1 MPSRK
6 WAAARI
12 TALTGLL
19 IMWATTGSWD
29 VEETVA
35 LITLVSESG
44 LSYLIP
50 NATEEVTP

>member
-12 TALTGLL
+12 TALTGLAV
-19 IMWATTGSWD
+19 MWATTGSWD

-35 LITLVSESG
+35 AITLVSEAA

-50 NATEEVTP
+50 NPLEEVTE